1 VNKKKLKTSFG
12 LAHPPEERNS
22 TLKFQWFQPILL
34 VLLIG
39 VMGILAWKSDLQDW
53 TDPILI
59 AGLLE
64 EWGSLAPLVFM
75 LVMAGAVVISPIPSV
90 PLDAAAGAFFGPFLG
105 TGYSVLGAEAGA
117 LISFFIT
124 RTLGKK
130 AVTRWLKSDIGFCE
144 KCSERNLFIVI
155 LCARLLPVFSFDLVS
170 YGAGLTGFC
179 HCNILG
185 NDSPYPRFQLF
196 RECNFLWFWLYPF
209 PGRFNGGSGA
219 TRSAM
224 VKAVQSMGTVFAS
237 GKTYT
242 VGLISFSIKIVRSDL
257 PPKNGPEYMLGF
269 GPKT

>member
-1 VNKKKLKTSFG
+1 MKKNKLKTPWN
-12 LAHPPEERNS
+12 LIRLREEGGNV
-22 TLKFQWFQPILL
+22 LKFQWFQPILL

-75 LVMAGAVVISPIPSV
+75 FVMAGAVVISPIPSV

-155 LCARLLPVFSFDLVS
+155 LFARLLPVFSFDLIS
-170 YGAGLTGFC
+170 YGAGLTRISLRGFA
-179 HCNILG
+179 IATFLG
-185 NDSPYPRFQLF
+185 MIPPTFV
-196 RECNFLWFWLYPF
+196 
-209 PGRFNGGSGA
+209 FNYFGSEIFSGSGY
-219 TRSAM
+219 TLFLGGLM
-224 VKAVQSMGTVFAS
+224 VVLALLAPRWIKQ
-237 GKTYT
+237 YNPW
-242 VGLISFSIKIVRSDL
+242 GLYSRLEKHIQ
-257 PPKNGPEYMLGF
+257 
-269 GPKT
+269 

>member
-1 VNKKKLKTSFG
+1 VKKNKLKTPWN
-12 LAHPPEERNS
+12 LIRLREEGGNV
-22 TLKFQWFQPILL
+22 LKFQWFQPILL

-39 VMGILAWKSDLQDW
+39 VMGILAWKSDLQNW

-170 YGAGLTGFC
+170 YGAGLTRISPRGFA
-179 HCNILG
+179 IATFLG
-185 NDSPYPRFQLF
+185 MIPPTLA
-196 RECNFLWFWLYPF
+196 
-209 PGRFNGGSGA
+209 FNYFGSAIFSGSGY
-219 TRSAM
+219 TLFLGGLM
-224 VKAVQSMGTVFAS
+224 VVLALLAPRWLKL
-237 GKTYT
+237 YNPW
-242 VGLISFSIKIVRSDL
+242 GLYSRLEKHIQ
-257 PPKNGPEYMLGF
+257 
-269 GPKT
+269 

>member
-1 VNKKKLKTSFG
+1 MNKKKLKTSFG

-155 LCARLLPVFSFDLVS
+155 LLARLLPVFSFDLVS
-170 YGAGLTGFC
+170 YGAGLTRISPRGFA
-179 HCNILG
+179 IATFLG
-185 NDSPYPRFQLF
+185 MIPPTLA
-196 RECNFLWFWLYPF
+196 
-209 PGRFNGGSGA
+209 FNYFGSAIFSGSG
-219 TRSAM
+219 
-224 VKAVQSMGTVFAS
+224 
-237 GKTYT
+237 YT
-242 VGLISFSIKIVRSDL
+242 LFLGGLIVVLALLAPRWLKLYNPWGLYSRLEKH
-257 PPKNGPEYMLGF
+257 MQ
-269 GPKT
+269 

>member
-1 VNKKKLKTSFG
+1 MNKKKLKTSFG

-155 LCARLLPVFSFDLVS
+155 LFARLLPVFSFDLVS
-170 YGAGLTGFC
+170 YGAGLTRISPRGFA
-179 HCNILG
+179 IATFLG
-185 NDSPYPRFQLF
+185 MIPPTFV
-196 RECNFLWFWLYPF
+196 
-209 PGRFNGGSGA
+209 FNYFGSEIFSGSGY
-219 TRSAM
+219 TLLLGGLM
-224 VKAVQSMGTVFAS
+224 VALALLAPRWIKQ
-237 GKTYT
+237 YNPW
-242 VGLISFSIKIVRSDL
+242 GLYSRLEKHIQ
-257 PPKNGPEYMLGF
+257 
-269 GPKT
+269 

>member
-1 VNKKKLKTSFG
+1 MKKNKLKTSG
-12 LAHPPEERNS
+12 SLAHPYEERDS
-22 TLKFQWFQPILL
+22 TPKFQWFKPILL
-34 VLLIG
+34 FLLIG

-90 PLDAAAGAFFGPFLG
+90 PLAAAAGAFFGPFLG

-170 YGAGLTGFC
+170 YGAGLTRISPRGFA
-179 HCNILG
+179 IATFLG
-185 NDSPYPRFQLF
+185 MIPPTLA
-196 RECNFLWFWLYPF
+196 
-209 PGRFNGGSGA
+209 FNYFGSAIFSGSGY
-219 TRSAM
+219 TLFLGGLM
-224 VKAVQSMGTVFAS
+224 VALALLAPRWLKL
-237 GKTYT
+237 YNPW
-242 VGLISFSIKIVRSDL
+242 GLYSRLEKHIQ
-257 PPKNGPEYMLGF
+257 
-269 GPKT
+269 